1 MVHLKSMSLIQ
12 VSQESSGTCGY
23 VLGNGNAP
31 EIIVYSWAINLMWE
45 GVERG
50 SKCHLLYSNVSLL
63 LDRRRKVGQVYV
75 SGSLFLRATRN
86 RAACERLYNYL
97 L

>member
-50 SKCHLLYSNVSLL
+50 SKCHLLYSKCFPSLRQKKEGGPSICFWKL
-63 LDRRRKVGQVYV
+63 I
-75 SGSLFLRATRN
+75 S
-86 RAACERLYNYL
+86 
-97 L
+97 